1 MKERVIKMLNYTET
15 WLDWFAFALPA
26 IAALYFVLKGNPYER
41 GSQERKSLS
50 TSRTG
55 LVLALVSI
63 DFGLFGVL
71 LAIISLLLGI
81 KASTNDRPGYGFLVI
96 SISTLSVF
104 YNLTPGL
111 HIGGLIN

>member
-1 MKERVIKMLNYTET
+1 LKERVIKMLNYTET

-26 IAALYFVLKGNPYER
+26 IAALYFVLKGNPYEP